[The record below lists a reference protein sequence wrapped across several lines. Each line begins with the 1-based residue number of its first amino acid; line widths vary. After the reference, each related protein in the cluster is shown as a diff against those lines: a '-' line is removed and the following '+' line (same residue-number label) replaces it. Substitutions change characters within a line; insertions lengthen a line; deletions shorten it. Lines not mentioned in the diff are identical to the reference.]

1 MKNEQKELE
10 LKDLSNVVGGTKPEI
25 KEAVVFIQKYFP
37 DVKVGSAKEL
47 NAFLRSIGVSKVV
60 NNSTGANKYY
70 DAEGN
75 LMTHEE
81 FMQLLRDHAG

>member
-10 LKDLSNVVGGTKPEI
+10 LKDLNNVVGGTKLEI
-25 KEAVVFIQKYFP
+25 KEAVVFIQKNFP
-37 DVKVGSAKEL
+37 DVKVGDAREL
-47 NAFLRSIGVSKVV
+47 NAFLRSIGISKVV
-60 NNSTGANKYY
+60 SNSTGANKYY